1 MQSHPIEV
9 NTVPPTPH
17 HVTIDI
23 HEDDAD
29 RLSWALSDLLC
40 WCSGF
45 MAGRDDSAHHP
56 QGVEAA
62 RTLNLALKRALA
74 KKD

>member
-1 MQSHPIEV
+1 MAFLCLAPNWSKISGCRDAPAKQ
-9 NTVPPTPH
+9 VP
-17 HVTIDI
+17 
-23 HEDDAD
+23 
-29 RLSWALSDLLC
+29 
-40 WCSGF
+40 
-45 MAGRDDSAHHP
+45 AGRDDSAHHP